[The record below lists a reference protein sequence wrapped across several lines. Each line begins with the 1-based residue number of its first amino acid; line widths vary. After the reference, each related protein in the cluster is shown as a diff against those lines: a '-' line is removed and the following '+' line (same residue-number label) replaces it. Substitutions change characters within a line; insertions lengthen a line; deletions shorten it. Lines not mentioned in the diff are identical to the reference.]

1 MTVQKEDSNLLRV
14 GLAQIAPVWLDRAR
28 TLLKVETYVEQAAG
42 QGCHLVV
49 FGEALVPGYPFWPEL
64 TDGARFN
71 SALQKSIFAEYS
83 EQAVQTGG
91 GASRWIVRSG
101 RAAPHRNL
109 PGNRRTPGRPRIA
122 EPILLPD
129 LHRSGR
135 ADHAA
140 PSKADAHVRR
150 AA

>member
-42 QGCHLVV
+42 EGCHLVV
-49 FGEALVPGYPFWPEL
+49 WRSAGSGVSILAGIDRWSAIQLRATEIHFCRVFRAG
-64 TDGARFN
+64 GA
-71 SALQKSIFAEYS
+71 
-83 EQAVQTGG
+83 TGG

-122 EPILLPD
+122 EPI
-129 LHRSGR
+129 
-135 ADHAA
+135 
-140 PSKADAHVRR
+140 
-150 AA
+150 